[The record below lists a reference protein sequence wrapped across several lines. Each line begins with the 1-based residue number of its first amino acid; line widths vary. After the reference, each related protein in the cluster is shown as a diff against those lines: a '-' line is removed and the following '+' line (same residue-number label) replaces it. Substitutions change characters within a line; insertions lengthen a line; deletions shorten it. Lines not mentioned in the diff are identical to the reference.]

1 MSLLSERHLM
11 TVVINMHKP
20 YFIFK
25 TCHGYEGAMS
35 VLCTPLQVKC
45 YPVGYETE
53 KQGEKQWKIS
63 SRTKCSFKWNKLETI
78 L

>member
-1 MSLLSERHLM
+1 MS
-11 TVVINMHKP
+11 
-20 YFIFK
+20 
-25 TCHGYEGAMS
+25 CDGYEGVMS